1 MLVPE
6 SKSEKEQAHLA
17 RMTAWLAKMPENER
31 KMYCDHA
38 CRKALAKLCC
48 KYCKEAKEDG

>member
-6 SKSEKEQAHLA
+6 SKDEKEAAHLM
-17 RMTAWLAKMPENER
+17 RMTAWLAKMPEDER

-38 CRKALAKLCC
+38 CRKALASLCC
-48 KYCKEAKEDG
+48 KYCKGEK